1 VQEVLLLDGKDRKV
15 AKTAIED
22 CRPTG
27 VQWKESE
34 STGLACIEF
43 DCVTVCVAACRC
55 RKLQRVFE
63 EGAARHQMRGDFLM
77 SIQVGKQ

>member
-1 VQEVLLLDGKDRKV
+1 MFEGVMARVRRCLVQEVLLLDGKDRKV

-34 STGLACIEF
+34 STGLA
-43 DCVTVCVAACRC
+43 
-55 RKLQRVFE
+55 
-63 EGAARHQMRGDFLM
+63 
-77 SIQVGKQ
+77 